1 MAIQNS
7 WVYTQT
13 LFKAEEFKKNT
24 RNEYQFVSQRPYE
37 SKKDANEKGVSVTLL
52 IIHDDHDYGKDKNGN
67 KRDTNVLN
75 TFDVTIMN
83 GETSLPFK
91 KGDKVSLGQ
100 LLPDKSFIIG
110 FDLILRFDSIRK
122 ATGGNAK

>member
-52 IIHDDHDYGKDKNGN
+52 IIHDDHDYGKDKSGN

-75 TFDVTIMN
+75 TFDVTILN
-83 GETSLPFK
+83 GETSMPFT
-91 KGDKVSLGQ
+91 KGEKLALGQ
-100 LLPDKSFIIG
+100 YLPDKSFIIG